1 MGSSDRIRTFIRGFD
16 EKLGG
21 GVPRNHVVL
30 LAGETGTMKSTIGWH
45 VLYFGAEKD
54 HRTGVY
60 MCLEQSRESLVAHL
74 RGMGLDPR
82 HVEDRV
88 SIVDLGMIRKNLE
101 GMAESTWLE
110 IFKMYALNL
119 KRSLNYDVLVIDS
132 LPVLEVMARF
142 EHPREDLFQLFE
154 WLRDLKATIFLITEM
169 KSRSEDFGML
179 GEEFLSDGII
189 HTKMERVDDA
199 NIERR
204 VRCVKLRG
212 SAHSPNYY
220 TLTFRNGVLE
230 TTAVDGT

>member
-1 MGSSDRIRTFIRGFD
+1 MGSSDRIRTFIRSFD

-60 MCLEQSRESLVAHL
+60 MSLEQSRESFVAHL

-119 KRSLNYDVLVIDS
+119 KRSLNYDILVIDS

-169 KSRSEDFGML
+169 KSRAEDFGML

-230 TTAVDGT
+230 TTAVDET

>member
-54 HRTGVY
+54 HRPGVY
-60 MCLEQSRESLVAHL
+60 MSLEQSRESFVTHL

-119 KRSLNYDVLVIDS
+119 KRSLNYDILVIDS

-169 KSRSEDFGML
+169 KSRAEDFGML

-204 VRCVKLRG
+204 VRCVKMRG

-230 TTAVDGT
+230 TTAVDET

>member
-1 MGSSDRIRTFIRGFD
+1 
-16 EKLGG
+16 
-21 GVPRNHVVL
+21 
-30 LAGETGTMKSTIGWH
+30 MKSTIGWH

-54 HRTGVY
+54 HRPGVY
-60 MCLEQSRESLVAHL
+60 MSLEQSRESFVAHL

-119 KRSLNYDVLVIDS
+119 KRSLNYDILVIDS

-169 KSRSEDFGML
+169 KSRAEDFGML

-230 TTAVDGT
+230 TTAVDET

>member
-1 MGSSDRIRTFIRGFD
+1 MGSSDRIRTFIRSFD

-60 MCLEQSRESLVAHL
+60 MSLEQSRESFVAHL

-119 KRSLNYDVLVIDS
+119 KRSLNYDILVIDS

-169 KSRSEDFGML
+169 KSRAEDFGML

-204 VRCVKLRG
+204 VRCVKMRG

-230 TTAVDGT
+230 TTAVDET